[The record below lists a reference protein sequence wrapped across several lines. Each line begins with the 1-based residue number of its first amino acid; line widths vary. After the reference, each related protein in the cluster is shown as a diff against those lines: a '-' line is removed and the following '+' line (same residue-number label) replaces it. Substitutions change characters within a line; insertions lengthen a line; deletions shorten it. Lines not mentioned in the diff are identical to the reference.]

1 MLNKLE
7 SLKQAIKSNWDALV
21 VAVLWLLIWATYNTD
36 ITRIF
41 TPGWPHGGLD
51 FVHGLRS
58 LFPFISFMVASVWLI
73 NNLRKKTLRWN
84 FFFGPLGF
92 LMLYALVG
100 VLASIFSQNV
110 WLSLYWGVLY
120 FFTMVVLLM
129 VMAQDKA
136 KKYLTLILYIN
147 FIIATLIVV
156 VLTFAFFAKSGS
168 FSFLTVLQFLQG
180 KRPYE
185 GINNLGAEVLTLG
198 MAGTRPTGLGRYAGF
213 AVILF
218 FVYLLRSSKK
228 TFWLPFISFIT
239 FLTVLIFTRAR
250 TSVVAVLGGLLLVSF
265 LKSKSKINYL
275 IISATFLMLL
285 WGIGFFPV
293 FFSYIN
299 NESLLSKKNTIDL
312 INSKKLNLEEK
323 DILSKNLVSMLPA
336 DEKLNTVV
344 TLSGR
349 TTGIWPAAWH
359 LFLQSPVV
367 GFGFFADRIFLEGHH
382 AHNLVLEALVQSG
395 ALGTGFFLISLLMAW
410 YLALS
415 FFKKQPDDIWLV
427 LSIGF
432 LTYFTL
438 RGITESFVFFGADY
452 LLMVPIFAYLQ
463 LRYQEKPQSQRAQ
476 MKVLGNK
483 VDVIEIP
490 ETINLMGSWIKDQS
504 KKACWIVVTGMH
516 GIMESQKNIELQEK
530 LNSAD
535 LFVPDGISLVW
546 IAKLKGLTIKDR
558 VSGADLMRAF
568 FVEAEKNGWSSFFY
582 GDSKDTLEK
591 LQQKLLAQFPRLKI
605 VGSYDSHYKPLFSD
619 EDSVVINLINEKKP
633 DVVWVGRGMPKQEH
647 WIYQYRS
654 QLQVPVVV
662 GVGAAFKF
670 LSGKVS
676 RAPKWVGALGFE
688 WLWRLFTEPK
698 TTFTRV
704 FIDAP
709 KFVTLVA
716 LELLKDFFS

>member
-7 SLKQAIKSNWDALV
+7 SLKKAIKSNWDALA

-36 ITRIF
+36 ITRIL
-41 TPGWPHGGLD
+41 TPGWPHGALD

-58 LFPFISFMVASVWLI
+58 LFPFISFAMASVWLI
-73 NNLRKKTLRWN
+73 NKLRKKNLRWN

-120 FFTMVVLLM
+120 FFTMVVLFM

-147 FIIATLIVV
+147 FIIAIAIVLA
-156 VLTFAFFAKSGS
+156 LTFAFFSKSGS
-168 FSFLTVLQFLQG
+168 FSFMTVLQFLQG

-185 GINNLGAEVLTLG
+185 GINNLGAEVLMFG

-239 FLTVLIFTRAR
+239 FLAVLIFTRAR

-275 IISATFLMLL
+275 VIGATFLMLF
-285 WGIGFFPV
+285 WGIGFSPV
-293 FFSYIN
+293 LFSYLN
-299 NESLLSKKNTIDL
+299 NESFLGGSFA
-312 INSKKLNLEEK
+312 SR
-323 DILSKNLVSMLPA
+323 MPA
-336 DEKLNTVV
+336 DERLNTVV

-349 TTGIWPAAWH
+349 TTGIWPATWH
-359 LFLQSPVV
+359 LFLQSPIV

-382 AHNLVLEALVQSG
+382 AHNLVLQALVQSG
-395 ALGTGFFLISLLMAW
+395 ALGTGFFLASLLMAW
-410 YLALS
+410 YLALL
-415 FFKKQPDDIWLV
+415 FLKKQPENIWLV

-463 LRYQEKPQSQRAQ
+463 LHYY
-476 MKVLGNK
+476 
-483 VDVIEIP
+483 
-490 ETINLMGSWIKDQS
+490 
-504 KKACWIVVTGMH
+504 
-516 GIMESQKNIELQEK
+516 
-530 LNSAD
+530 
-535 LFVPDGISLVW
+535 
-546 IAKLKGLTIKDR
+546 
-558 VSGADLMRAF
+558 
-568 FVEAEKNGWSSFFY
+568 EKNNHH
-582 GDSKDTLEK
+582 
-591 LQQKLLAQFPRLKI
+591 I
-605 VGSYDSHYKPLFSD
+605 
-619 EDSVVINLINEKKP
+619 
-633 DVVWVGRGMPKQEH
+633 
-647 WIYQYRS
+647 
-654 QLQVPVVV
+654 
-662 GVGAAFKF
+662 GV
-670 LSGKVS
+670 L
-676 RAPKWVGALGFE
+676 
-688 WLWRLFTEPK
+688 
-698 TTFTRV
+698 
-704 FIDAP
+704 
-709 KFVTLVA
+709 
-716 LELLKDFFS
+716 

>member
-7 SLKQAIKSNWDALV
+7 SLKQAIKSNWDALA

-36 ITRIF
+36 ITRIL
-41 TPGWPHGGLD
+41 TPGWPHSVLD
-51 FVHGLRS
+51 FVHGVRS
-58 LFPFISFMVASVWLI
+58 LFPFISFMVASVWLM

-136 KKYLTLILYIN
+136 KKYLRLILYIN
-147 FIIATLIVV
+147 FAIATLIVV
-156 VLTFAFFAKSGS
+156 ALTFAFFAKSGS

-185 GINNLGAEVLTLG
+185 GINNLGAEVITLG

-228 TFWLPFISFIT
+228 TFWFSFISFVT
-239 FLTVLIFTRAR
+239 FLAVLIFTRAR
-250 TSVVAVLGGLLLVSF
+250 TSVVAVLGSLLFISF
-265 LKSKSKINYL
+265 LKSKSKIQYL
-275 IISATFLMLL
+275 TIGATFLMLF
-285 WGIGFFPV
+285 WGIGFFSP

-299 NESLLSKKNTIDL
+299 NESLLGGTLASTI
-312 INSKKLNLEEK
+312 ST
-323 DILSKNLVSMLPA
+323 

-359 LFLQSPVV
+359 LFLQSPIV

-395 ALGTGFFLISLLMAW
+395 ALGTGFFLVSLLTAW

-415 FFKKQPDDIWLV
+415 FFKKQPDDMWLM
-427 LSIGF
+427 LAIGF

-438 RGITESFVFFGADY
+438 RGITESFAFFGADY

-463 LRYQEKPQSQRAQ
+463 LRYY
-476 MKVLGNK
+476 
-483 VDVIEIP
+483 
-490 ETINLMGSWIKDQS
+490 
-504 KKACWIVVTGMH
+504 
-516 GIMESQKNIELQEK
+516 
-530 LNSAD
+530 
-535 LFVPDGISLVW
+535 
-546 IAKLKGLTIKDR
+546 
-558 VSGADLMRAF
+558 
-568 FVEAEKNGWSSFFY
+568 EKNNHH
-582 GDSKDTLEK
+582 
-591 LQQKLLAQFPRLKI
+591 I
-605 VGSYDSHYKPLFSD
+605 
-619 EDSVVINLINEKKP
+619 
-633 DVVWVGRGMPKQEH
+633 
-647 WIYQYRS
+647 
-654 QLQVPVVV
+654 
-662 GVGAAFKF
+662 GV
-670 LSGKVS
+670 L
-676 RAPKWVGALGFE
+676 
-688 WLWRLFTEPK
+688 
-698 TTFTRV
+698 
-704 FIDAP
+704 
-709 KFVTLVA
+709 
-716 LELLKDFFS
+716 

>member
-1 MLNKLE
+1 MQYKLE
-7 SLKQAIKSNWDALV
+7 NLKTFFKKYQSGWLAV
-21 VAVLWLLIWATYNTD
+21 VLWLLIWATYNTD

-41 TPGWPHGGLD
+41 ISGWPKGALD
-51 FVHGLRS
+51 LVHGLRS
-58 LFPFISFMVASVWLI
+58 LLPFVALVISGYFLVVSQKISVSFL
-73 NNLRKKTLRWN
+73 K
-84 FFFGPLGF
+84 GPLGF
-92 LMLYALVG
+92 LLLYALVG
-100 VLASIFSQNV
+100 VGASS
-110 WLSLYWGVLY
+110 LSLRVGLSFYWG
-120 FFTMVVLLM
+120 
-129 VMAQDKA
+129 
-136 KKYLTLILYIN
+136 ILYVIPIIVLWAIMVLPNAKENIQAILYLN
-147 FIIATLIVV
+147 FIIV
-156 VLTFAFFAKSGS
+156 VLIALALTIAFFAKSGS

-185 GINNLGAEVLTLG
+185 GINNLGAEVITLG

-218 FVYLLRSSKK
+218 FIYLLKSSKK
-228 TFWLPFISFIT
+228 TFWFSFISFVT
-239 FLTVLIFTRAR
+239 FLAVLIFTRAR
-250 TSVVAVLGGLLLVSF
+250 TSVVAVLGSLLFVSF

-275 IISATFLMLL
+275 IIGATFLMLF
-285 WGIGFFPV
+285 WGIGFFSP
-293 FFSYIN
+293 FFSYLN
-299 NESLLSKKNTIDL
+299 NESLLSKNTIDL

-349 TTGIWPAAWH
+349 TTGIWPASWH

-382 AHNLVLEALVQSG
+382 AHNLVLQTLVQSG
-395 ALGTGFFLISLLMAW
+395 ALGTGFFLVSLLTAW
-410 YLALS
+410 CLALR
-415 FFKKQPDDIWLV
+415 FFKKQPDNMWLM
-427 LSIGF
+427 LAIGF

-438 RGITESFVFFGADY
+438 RGITESFAFFGADY

-463 LRYQEKPQSQRAQ
+463 LIYQEQPQSQRAQ

-483 VDVIEIP
+483 VDVIQIP
-490 ETINLMGSWIKDQS
+490 ETINLMGSWIKDQG
-504 KKACWIVVTGMH
+504 KKAYWIVVTGMH
-516 GIMESQKNIELQEK
+516 GIMESQKSIELQKK

-591 LQQKLLAQFPRLKI
+591 LQQKLLAEFPRLKI